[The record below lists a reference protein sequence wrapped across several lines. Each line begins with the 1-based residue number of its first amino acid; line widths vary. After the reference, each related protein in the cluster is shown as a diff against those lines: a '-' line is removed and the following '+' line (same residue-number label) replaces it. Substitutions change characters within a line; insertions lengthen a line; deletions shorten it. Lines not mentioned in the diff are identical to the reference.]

1 MKYDGIIFDLDGTL
15 WSATQAICDTWNIVL
30 KRHPELNRTMT
41 VEELDR
47 CMGLPMYEIAA
58 RLFPTLSEKM
68 QHELMDECC
77 VCENEY
83 LAEHGGIL
91 YDGVEEVI
99 EELSKTYPL
108 FIVSNCQEGYI
119 EAFLKA
125 HHLEKYFTD
134 TECWGRTRAAKGI
147 SNQMLIKR
155 NNLKNPVYVG
165 DTQGDKQSATDAGIP
180 FIFAAYGFGQTDDW
194 TYRINSF
201 RQLLLV
207 PEIKTEK
214 VQ

>member
-1 MKYDGIIFDLDGTL
+1 M
-15 WSATQAICDTWNIVL
+15 S
-30 KRHPELNRTMT
+30 
-41 VEELDR
+41 
-47 CMGLPMYEIAA
+47 
-58 RLFPTLSEKM
+58 
-68 QHELMDECC
+68 LMDECC

-201 RQLLLV
+201 RQAPFSSGNKDRESTV
-207 PEIKTEK
+207 R
-214 VQ
+214 